1 REVKLSFRVSGPVQA
16 LPVKIGQH
24 VHRGEMIARIDPRD
38 YQLAIRR
45 LEAALDE
52 AGANLAAMRHGARKQ
67 DILALNAKLSAAKA
81 KQTEA
86 TLMYRRYEALYK
98 EKAVAKAVLDN
109 ANSSFEAAAAQTEAI
124 TQELEKARQGARQEE
139 IDAMN
144 ARMSGIRSQL
154 NQARNALSDTV
165 LSAPFSGY
173 ISQKLIENFETVRAG
188 QPIVLFLDV
197 SQIEVTVGIP
207 EELVVQKSAFQ
218 DFFCEFDTY
227 PGKRFA
233 AVLKEIGKKPRPS
246 NQTYPVT
253 VTIQPGADTARLQ
266 PGMAA
271 TLRFSVPSEKKHR
284 PIILPVEAV
293 VNEGGK
299 TSFVWIYD
307 PETFS
312 VSSRPVTLGQM
323 LTDGIEIIE
332 GLEPDQWVVIA
343 GASYL
348 KPDETVRAVQSRT
361 DRQGGSQL

>member
-1 REVKLSFRVSGPVQA
+1 MNTQYTLTRFFLQTIILLTALCPFFFNIAAHAADDTASRPARAVKVMQIKRVSENKVLSFPGISNASREVKLSFRVSGPVQA

-24 VHRGEMIARIDPRD
+24 VHQGEMIARIDPRD
-38 YQLAIRR
+38 YQLAISR
-45 LEAALDE
+45 LEAAMDE
-52 AGANLAAMRHGARKQ
+52 AGANLSAMRHGARKQ

-81 KQTEA
+81 KQAEA
-86 TLMYRRYEALYK
+86 TLMYRRYDALYK

-124 TQELEKARQGARQEE
+124 TQELEKARQGSRQEE

-144 ARMSGIRSQL
+144 ARLSGIRSQL

-218 DFFCEFDTY
+218 DFSCEFDTY

-271 TLRFSVPSEKKHR
+271 TLRFSVPSEKEHR
-284 PIILPVEAV
+284 PIILPV
-293 VNEGGK
+293 
-299 TSFVWIYD
+299 
-307 PETFS
+307 
-312 VSSRPVTLGQM
+312 
-323 LTDGIEIIE
+323 
-332 GLEPDQWVVIA
+332 
-343 GASYL
+343 
-348 KPDETVRAVQSRT
+348 
-361 DRQGGSQL
+361 